1 MENIKIINTW
11 LMSFSKV
18 NLDQELIMKVLPHKR
33 KKTNVKMVTILNPM
47 KITTLD
53 PMNPRTLNPKR
64 MNQTKRISTRNMN
77 RILKSSTVP
86 KTLNRLNLT
95 KSY

>member
-33 KKTNVKMVTILNPM
+33 KKTNVKMVMILNPM

-77 RILKSSTVP
+77 RILKSSTVL